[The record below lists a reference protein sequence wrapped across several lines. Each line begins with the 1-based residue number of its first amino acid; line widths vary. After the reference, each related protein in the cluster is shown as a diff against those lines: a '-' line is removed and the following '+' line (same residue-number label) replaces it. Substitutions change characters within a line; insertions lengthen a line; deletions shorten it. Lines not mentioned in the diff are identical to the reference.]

1 MTHLKIVG
9 LVVAAVLAIGAVFAA
24 SASAALPEYRTCI
37 KAKIKGTGTFSDKLC
52 SVPSKGGNKEGGYEL
67 GEWNQGKKVTFTG
80 KASVTRFTAY
90 IPENEA
96 EPWKGG
102 TPIGDIECKSGKIA
116 GEITGPKTST
126 ETITYSSC
134 KNNEGK
140 KCSSP
145 GEKAGT
151 IKTLPHLDTLVY
163 GIFGGKKPKKLLL
176 TSVAESIDCE
186 GIAVMISVSALG
198 EISGDVNAISKSSVE
213 SLSVNAA
220 GGQEEVFCE
229 GSPDGNPGPFYLTAE
244 IAGTTLPM
252 GETTT
257 ASLKGE
263 AMMIQA

>member
-52 SVPSKGGNKEGGYEL
+52 SVPSKGGKKEGGYEL
-67 GEWNQGKKVTFTG
+67 GEWNQGKKTTFTG
-80 KASVTRFTAY
+80 KAGVTTFDAY

-102 TPIGDIECKSGKIA
+102 TVIGSVVCKSGKIA

-134 KNNEGK
+134 TDAGR
-140 KCSSP
+140 KCSSV

-151 IKTLPHLDTLVY
+151 IKTQPHLDTLVY

-186 GIAVMISVSALG
+186 GITIAIDVSALG
-198 EISGDVNAISKSSVE
+198 EINGDVNTISKSSVE

-220 GGQEEVFCE
+220 GGQGEVFCE
-229 GSPDGNPGPFYLTAE
+229 GSPDGNPGPFFLTAE
-244 IAGTTLPM
+244 IDGTTLPM
-252 GETTT
+252 GESTT

-263 AMMIQA
+263 AMMIEA